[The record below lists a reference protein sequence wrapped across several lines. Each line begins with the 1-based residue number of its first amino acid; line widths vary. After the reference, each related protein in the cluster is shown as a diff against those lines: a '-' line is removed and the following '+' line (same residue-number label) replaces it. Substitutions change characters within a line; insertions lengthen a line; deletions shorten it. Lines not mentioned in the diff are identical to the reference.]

1 MSVEAPDEHLLL
13 SAAVDGDGAA
23 FSTLFDRHYPMIHA
37 FAYRLCLNVSDAEEV
52 AQETF
57 IKVARSLSEYR
68 GPSFRAW
75 LYRIARNCVVDRHRR
90 RERDARLADAWS
102 ATLETNAAVRQSN
115 FEPVAV
121 ALRVL
126 PGSLREAI
134 VLTVCEEM
142 THAEAAKV
150 LGCAEATVSWR
161 VFQAKRK
168 LRKLLGGVRP

>member
-37 FAYRLCLNVSDAEEV
+37 FAYRLCLNATDAEEV

-75 LYRIARNCVVDRHRR
+75 LYRIARNCMVDRHRR
-90 RERDARLADAWS
+90 RERDTRLAHEWMAEFETDS
-102 ATLETNAAVRQSN
+102 AGREGN
-115 FEPVAV
+115 FEPVSV
-121 ALRVL
+121 ALSAL
-126 PGSLREAI
+126 PESLREAI
-134 VLTVCEEM
+134 VLTVYEEM

-168 LRKLLGGVRP
+168 LRKLLGGTRP